1 MLPKCNIEPPGMHGV
16 ENKRRENF
24 LFRETLSVKLERGAL
39 GPCSALAETPMRKA
53 KGMRRVN
60 RVSVEILGS
69 FIKAEAELL
78 VLLRFHA
85 SCGLTATSAVP
96 LPRMLRR
103 KKTRS
108 MYLRVPWGVDV
119 VLRA

>member
-1 MLPKCNIEPPGMHGV
+1 M

-53 KGMRRVN
+53 KGMRRAN
-60 RVSVEILGS
+60 RISAEILGS
-69 FIKAEAELL
+69 FIRAEAELL

-85 SCGLTATSAVP
+85 SCGLTAVGSPIASDAET
-96 LPRMLRR
+96 
-103 KKTRS
+103 KENK
-108 MYLRVPWGVDV
+108 VDV
-119 VLRA
+119 STGSLGRRRSIAGMSEILVIRNA